1 MVPQY
6 IQTPER
12 GDHNLTTWNLRAGRY
27 TEAISALEALRR
39 DKGVD
44 VSNNLMW
51 AHVMASKLD
60 DELERET
67 LRMANDH
74 ESQASL
80 HTAAMVLLERDRVL
94 DAADY
99 GMKRHRMLGGG
110 EPDEAQWLFRGRL
123 LQVLG
128 FRDLSSE
135 ALGKVRDDVELCELA
150 RRNQQR

>member
-1 MVPQY
+1 M
-6 IQTPER
+6 
-12 GDHNLTTWNLRAGRY
+12 
-27 TEAISALEALRR
+27 
-39 DKGVD
+39 
-44 VSNNLMW
+44 
-51 AHVMASKLD
+51 
-60 DELERET
+60 
-67 LRMANDH
+67 
-74 ESQASL
+74 
-80 HTAAMVLLERDRVL
+80 L

-99 GMKRHRMLGGG
+99 GMKRHRMLGS

>member
-80 HTAAMVLLERDRVL
+80 HAGNGAARAPPGAR
-94 DAADY
+94 
-99 GMKRHRMLGGG
+99 
-110 EPDEAQWLFRGRL
+110 RGRL
-123 LQVLG
+123 
-128 FRDLSSE
+128 RHE
-135 ALGKVRDDVELCELA
+135 AAPHAG
-150 RRNQQR
+150 